1 MKKVNFKSMIAM
13 LSFALAMLFVGVEQL
28 SAQTNV
34 VDAPLAVPQGNFV
47 SNDEAQAI
55 LAVEL
60 AGLKDQ
66 LTSLQVG
73 DPVYAAVEM
82 QYVYYGGID
91 NALKSGSTVPEAIVE
106 GLAPFTTDAYA
117 VDAATINLLK
127 QGAIQLLSN

>member
-13 LSFALAMLFVGVEQL
+13 LSFALTLLFVGVGQL
-28 SAQTNV
+28 SAQSTDF
-34 VDAPLAVPQGNFV
+34 DAPLSPPQGNFV

-60 AGLKDQ
+60 ADLKDQ
-66 LTSLQVG
+66 LTVLQSG

-82 QYVYYGGID
+82 QYVYYEGID
-91 NALKSGSTVPEAIVE
+91 NALKSGSTVPNAIVE
-106 GLAPFTTDAYA
+106 GLAPFTTDVYP
-117 VDAATINLLK
+117 VDDATILLLK